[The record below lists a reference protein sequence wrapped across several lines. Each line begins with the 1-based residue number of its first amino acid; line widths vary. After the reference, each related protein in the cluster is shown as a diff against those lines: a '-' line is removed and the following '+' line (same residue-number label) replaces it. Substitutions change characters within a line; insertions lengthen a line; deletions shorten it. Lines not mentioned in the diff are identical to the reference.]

1 MKYNIIRKFFSF
13 FYIIYVYVKYRE
25 PKVYRANG
33 EIICKICGKKY
44 YDHPIDK
51 KELLINEYHF
61 LNILCNS
68 DRVHL

>member
-13 FYIIYVYVKYRE
+13 FYIIYVYLKYRE
-25 PKVYRANG
+25 HKEYRANG
-33 EIICKICGKKY
+33 DIICKICGKKY
-44 YDHPIDK
+44 YSHPLDK
-51 KELLINEYHF
+51 KALSSNGDSY